1 MKSSKRRVR
10 LRFGK
15 LDASYRSKLEKYLSN
30 VLGVDPH
37 GIIPEEL
44 YYTCFD
50 EHCFIHEEAGRDE
63 YVTLIYSGLWIGVI
77 IDGDVYLS
85 IPIYEKIYST
95 IGFKAAIVVGE
106 LGVKNFLYGRDI
118 LEESIVS
125 KYPPLNNPLAV
136 IDHSDGRVI
145 GVVKPVENRVYKHI
159 YDLSMFLHIL
169 G

>member
-1 MKSSKRRVR
+1 VRKSKRRVR

-15 LDASYRSKLEKYLSN
+15 LDVSYRLKLEKFLIN

-37 GIIPEEL
+37 MYIPSEL
-44 YYTCFD
+44 HYTCFD
-50 EHCFIHEEAGRDE
+50 EYCIIHEEAGRDE
-63 YVTLIYSGLWIGVI
+63 YVTLLYSGLWIGVI
-77 IDGDVYLS
+77 INGGVYLS

-106 LGVKNFLYGRDI
+106 QGVKNFLYGRDV

-136 IDHSDGRVI
+136 IDHIDERVI
-145 GVVKPVENRVYKHI
+145 GVVEPGENGIYKHI